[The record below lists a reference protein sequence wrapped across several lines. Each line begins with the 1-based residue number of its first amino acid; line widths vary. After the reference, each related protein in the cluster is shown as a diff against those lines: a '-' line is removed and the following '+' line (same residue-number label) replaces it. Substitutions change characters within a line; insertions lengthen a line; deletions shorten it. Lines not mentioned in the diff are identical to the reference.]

1 MAQPT
6 CHRLDG
12 KVAIV
17 TGGASGIGAAT
28 ARRLVAEGARVGIGD
43 INGEGATLLAK
54 ELGDAAIGVC
64 FDAGEVTSVAQ
75 LVATTVAHFGRLDIL
90 HNNAAIMAPDVIARD
105 TNPVDIDFEIW
116 DRTFDVNMRGYLAG
130 CKYAIPQMLK
140 EGRGAIINTASGS
153 GVFGDLSSIAY
164 GSSKAAIMAFTKY
177 VATIYGK
184 QGIRCNAIN
193 PGLIRSEGGKKNV
206 YGPMVDILAANTLT
220 PRLGQPEDI
229 AAAVAYLASDDAE
242 FVTGAIFNIDGGI
255 TCHAPYMSDVLRVF
269 GEGQA
274 FGAAEN
280 DEAGL

>member
-54 ELGDAAIGVC
+54 ELGDAAIGVR

-255 TCHAPYMSDVLRVF
+255 TCHASYMSDVLRVF

>member
-1 MAQPT
+1 MAQQT

-28 ARRLVAEGARVGIGD
+28 VRRLVAEGASVGIGD
-43 INGEGATLLAK
+43 INGEGAALLAK
-54 ELGDAAIGVC
+54 ELGDVAVGIQ
-64 FDAGEVTSVAQ
+64 FDAGDVSSVER
-75 LVATTVAHFGRLDIL
+75 LVAETVEHFGRLDIL
-90 HNNAAIMAPDVIARD
+90 HNNAAIMAPDVIAKD

-130 CKYAIPQMLK
+130 CKYAIPHMLK
-140 EGRGAIINTASGS
+140 EGKGAIVNTASGS
-153 GVFGDLSSIAY
+153 GVFGDLATIAY
-164 GSSKAAIMAFTKY
+164 GSSKGAIIAFTRY

-184 QGIRCNAIN
+184 RGIRCNAIN

-206 YGPMVDILAANTLT
+206 SGPMVDILADNTLT

-229 AAAVAYLASDDAE
+229 AAAVAYLVSDDAE
-242 FVTGAIFNIDGGI
+242 FVTGAIINVDGGI
-255 TCHAPYMSDVLRVF
+255 TCHAPYVSDVLRVF

-280 DEAGL
+280 D